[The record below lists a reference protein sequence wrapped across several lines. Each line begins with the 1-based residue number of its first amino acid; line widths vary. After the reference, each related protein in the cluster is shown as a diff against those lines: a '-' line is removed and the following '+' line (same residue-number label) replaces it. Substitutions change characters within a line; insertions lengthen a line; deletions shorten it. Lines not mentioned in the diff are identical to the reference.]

1 MLQSFRSRSSHSLTS
16 GKPRLESQYG
26 PVSRAMRRQISTPE
40 KYGKN
45 ASSTFSIFSGS
56 SFSSS
61 SDSKHINREQ
71 ALTATHFPYKYTNS
85 TRRNPQQSTPTF
97 SSNKSTPSGSKSSPT
112 GFLPSPRQSRS
123 RSSLSPVKRRAESPT
138 GKHSGSRHRWLYTPQ
153 LSCPSCV
160 ARGRESRHT
169 NNNPIRWG
177 WHGNFVLLL
186 TLLFLL
192 FRPCKPTIL

>member
-16 GKPRLESQYG
+16 GKPRLESQYS

-40 KYGKN
+40 KYGEN
-45 ASSTFSIFSGS
+45 ASSSFSIFSGS

-61 SDSKHINREQ
+61 SDSKHVNREQ

-97 SSNKSTPSGSKSSPT
+97 SNNKSTPSGSKSSPT

-123 RSSLSPVKRRAESPT
+123 RSSHSQVKRRAESPT
-138 GKHSGSRHRWLYTPQ
+138 GKDPSSRHGWLYTQQCSYPADV
-153 LSCPSCV
+153 P
-160 ARGRESRHT
+160 RGREGRHNY
-169 NNNPIRWG
+169 NNTVRSGCN
-177 WHGNFVLLL
+177 
-186 TLLFLL
+186 
-192 FRPCKPTIL
+192 